1 MFKRQHIPECIKTC
15 NSYSESLTSSFWY
28 LLCIQAVWM
37 RSLACV
43 TVASANQFIW
53 HLQRGTEGYSVT
65 SLFRNTDW
73 EDVSMV

>member
-1 MFKRQHIPECIKTC
+1 
-15 NSYSESLTSSFWY
+15 
-28 LLCIQAVWM
+28 M

-65 SLFRNTDW
+65 SLFGSEIGKMFPWYNLMGTRQGQISKIYTTKKYIYIHTIKP
-73 EDVSMV
+73 VICQ